1 MWHFFDASILTI
13 SVQQL
18 EAVKAAAETQKS
30 DFSASVQERN
40 IYQIHL
46 AKNVE
51 EHSLKSGLVS
61 LSTWIVETTNKYSTI
76 SLKTCFVPPPL
87 NLNTTQK
94 NLLKFRHSKFTQ
106 QCQCNLNAL
115 KSHLCLTQ
123 LPFPHTNG

>member
-87 NLNTTQK
+87 NLKKKTPLEVPAFEIYPTM
-94 NLLKFRHSKFTQ
+94 SM
-106 QCQCNLNAL
+106 
-115 KSHLCLTQ
+115 
-123 LPFPHTNG
+123 